1 MSGAVPDSGAS
12 RDRFDLVVL
21 GSGPGGYVAAVRAAQ
36 LSLKVAI
43 VEERHWGGVCLNL
56 GCVPAKTL
64 LRNAELADLLTRQAK
79 RFGIE
84 GEVTMD
90 YSVAVAR
97 SRKVADGRSK
107 GIHYLMKK
115 NSVTEFSGRGTLVD
129 AHTMR
134 VVGDTSSSEIHF
146 DHCIV
151 ATGSRV
157 KVPAGIE
164 LSSNVVTYDT
174 LILESTLPQSLVILG
189 AGAIGVEFAYLMRA
203 YGVTVTV
210 LEFMDRALPLED
222 VEVSAE
228 IERQF
233 SKMGITVITSARVQ
247 SVVDGGQ
254 TVQVGYVHRT
264 GQECTL
270 TADKVLISVGFAAR
284 SDGFGLED
292 TGVQLTDRGA
302 IAVDDHMRTN
312 IESISAIGDVT
323 GKLQLAHVA
332 EAQGG
337 VAAEAIAGAAT
348 LPISDYQ
355 MMPRAVFCQPQ
366 VASLGLTEEQARA
379 HGRDIVV
386 AKFPFSANAK
396 AHALGEAVGFVK
408 LISDAEHGELIG
420 GHLVGPDVSELLP
433 ELVLAQKWE
442 ITADELARTVHTHP
456 TLSEGLQDAF
466 HGLVGHMI
474 NL

>member
-1 MSGAVPDSGAS
+1 VSQAS
-12 RDRFDLVVL
+12 PAQHQFDLIVL

-36 LSLKVAI
+36 LGLKVAI
-43 VEERHWGGVCLNL
+43 VEKKHWGGVCLNL

-64 LRNAELADLLTRQAK
+64 LRNAELADLLTREA
-79 RFGIE
+79 RTFGIA
-84 GEVTMD
+84 GEISMD

-115 NSVTEFSGRGTLVD
+115 NAVTEFSGHGSFLD
-129 AHTMR
+129 AHTVR
-134 VVGDTSSSEIHF
+134 VTGESDAETVDLAF
-146 DHCIV
+146 DHAII
-151 ATGSRV
+151 ATGSQV
-157 KVPAGIE
+157 KVPTGIE
-164 LSSNVVTYDT
+164 LSDNVVTYDT
-174 LILESTLPQSLVILG
+174 LILEPTLPRSLIIIG

-210 LEFMDRALPLED
+210 VEFLDRVLPLED
-222 VEVSAE
+222 HDVSRE
-228 IERQF
+228 IEKQYT
-233 SKMGITVITSARVQ
+233 KMGITVITSARVF
-247 SVVDGGQ
+247 SVVDQGQSVQVSYTDSGGQ
-254 TVQVGYVHRT
+254 
-264 GQECTL
+264 EAAL
-270 TADKVLISVGFAAR
+270 TAEKVLISVGFAAR
-284 SDGFGLED
+284 VEGFGLEN

-302 IAVDDHMRTN
+302 IAVDDHMRTTVDG
-312 IESISAIGDVT
+312 ICAIGDVT

-332 EAQGG
+332 EAQGI
-337 VAAEAIAGAAT
+337 VAAEVIAGAPT
-348 LPISDYQ
+348 LPISDYR

-379 HGRDIVV
+379 GDREIVV
-386 AKFPFSANAK
+386 ATFPFSANAK
-396 AHALGEAVGFVK
+396 AHALGNATGFVK

-420 GHLVGPDVSELLP
+420 AHLVGADVSELLP

-442 ITADELARTVHTHP
+442 ITAEELARTVHTHP